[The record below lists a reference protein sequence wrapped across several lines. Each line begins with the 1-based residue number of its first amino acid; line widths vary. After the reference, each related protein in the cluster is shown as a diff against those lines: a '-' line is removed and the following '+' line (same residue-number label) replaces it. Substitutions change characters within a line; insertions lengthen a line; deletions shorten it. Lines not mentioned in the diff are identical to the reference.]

1 MKTEFN
7 IPIVIF
13 VCTYVHTTENLSNRF
28 RYSQFHKT
36 LQVYI
41 RPFCHINMRRER
53 RKKYNNN
60 KIQRGK
66 YSLKGL

>member
-13 VCTYVHTTENLSNRF
+13 VSTYVHTTENLSNRF

-36 LQVYI
+36 IQVYI
-41 RPFCHINMRRER
+41 RPFATLKWGGKEEKNTTTT
-53 RKKYNNN
+53 KYNVAN
-60 KIQRGK
+60 IP
-66 YSLKGL
+66 